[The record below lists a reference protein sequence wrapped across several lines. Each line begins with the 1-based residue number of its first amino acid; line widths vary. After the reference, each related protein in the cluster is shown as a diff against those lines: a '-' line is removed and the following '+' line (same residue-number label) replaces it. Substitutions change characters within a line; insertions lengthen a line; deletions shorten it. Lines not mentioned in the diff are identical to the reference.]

1 MTDKILKNADSMMK
15 KSIEALSKEL
25 ATIRTGRASPA
36 LVEHIKVDYQGTMT
50 PLIQLAS
57 ISVPEPKMILIKP
70 WDRTAINSI
79 DKAILKSELGLNPV
93 NDGNVVRISIPML
106 TEERRKDLIKIIHK
120 RLEESRVQ
128 IRNFRRDAHDE
139 LKKAEKNKE
148 ISQDQNTRAM
158 EQLQKLTDIAVENI
172 NKIGRDKEAE
182 LLEV

>member
-1 MTDKILKNADSMMK
+1 
-15 KSIEALSKEL
+15 
-25 ATIRTGRASPA
+25 
-36 LVEHIKVDYQGTMT
+36 
-50 PLIQLAS
+50 
-57 ISVPEPKMILIKP
+57 
-70 WDRTAINSI
+70 
-79 DKAILKSELGLNPV
+79 
-93 NDGNVVRISIPML
+93 
-106 TEERRKDLIKIIHK
+106 
-120 RLEESRVQ
+120 VQ